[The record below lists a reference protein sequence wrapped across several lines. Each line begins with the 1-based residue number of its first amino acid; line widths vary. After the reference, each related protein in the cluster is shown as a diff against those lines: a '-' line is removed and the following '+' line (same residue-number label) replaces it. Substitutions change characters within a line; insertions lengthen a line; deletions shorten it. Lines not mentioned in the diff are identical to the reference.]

1 MAEILIFPKQTVV
14 LDQYSDLGFYT
25 ALIDPAPITFTVGES
40 YRVIWNDTEWY
51 CVAQDAGAILE
62 GTVFVGDASLMGL
75 SGNGEPFVIGGTAES
90 PMNIISLND
99 SEPSTHSVAIYKVTD
114 EEPEQDG
121 IVLKDRK
128 GNDVAYYGI
137 ETVTFDT
144 TTEGKQQTFTKGVA
158 VEGLEIVPDFS
169 GGDMAVNAPVGM
181 LVKSAVVKKPDGLA
195 AENIRKGT
203 DVAGVTGDFIGDTE
217 TAEVALDMADGDQEI
232 TPSVECKVLTRV
244 TVKKPETLVP
254 ENIAKD
260 VEIGG
265 VVGTHQ
271 GGAGLELYEPE
282 WIDDI
287 CFWDYDGTLVMHIPV
302 EQAANLSELPT
313 PPAHDGLTFQG
324 WNYTLEQ
331 VQSYTYPID
340 VGAIYTTD
348 DGTTRIRINIT
359 NASYLAVCVSFKQTV
374 AKSVTIDWGDGKTST
389 STSTINSALALYHTY
404 ASVGEYWIAIT
415 VASGTITL
423 GSGIVNGQLVASGS
437 SSNADIY
444 RRYVTDVHV
453 GENAE
458 LAKYT
463 FEYMHNLTRLT
474 IPHGIA
480 TIPGSCFD
488 RCGAKV
494 IALPSSVST
503 VESVGCS
510 WAGGMYNN
518 PEDFRAVLSIPES
531 VSTVG
536 SSAFS
541 YSYGWRLCIPKTITT
556 FPSSM
561 ISGWRFA
568 KRLFISDDVT
578 DIGQS
583 ALQYWTALEK
593 VTLPTALTTFAYMNY
608 LSSLKTITIPPNL
621 ATIGSNAFQYAYAL
635 EELRIPATVTSVS
648 SGFLGNSGCKRLI
661 VEGALDLSNLQTSSM
676 HSLREIIY
684 LSKTPPSKVN
694 LGSGYHVVYVPD
706 AAYDAY
712 VAAASST
719 SYVNMIK
726 KHSEYPGELPM

>member
-1 MAEILIFPKQTVV
+1 MR
-14 LDQYSDLGFYT
+14 D
-25 ALIDPAPITFTVGES
+25 
-40 YRVIWNDTEWY
+40 
-51 CVAQDAGAILE
+51 
-62 GTVFVGDASLMGL
+62 
-75 SGNGEPFVIGGTAES
+75 
-90 PMNIISLND
+90 
-99 SEPSTHSVAIYKVTD
+99 
-114 EEPEQDG
+114 
-121 IVLKDRK
+121 IVLYNRTGAPVTYPGVDSL
-128 GNDVAYYGI
+128 
-137 ETVTFDT
+137 TVDT
-144 TTEGKQQTFTKGVA
+144 TTEGETTVFTHGQLL
-158 VEGLEIVPDFS
+158 EGLKVTPDFS
-169 GGDMAVNAPVGM
+169 SGDQQVAT
-181 LVKSAVVKKPDGLA
+181 PDGYVVRNATIIKPSDLVP
-195 AENIRKGT
+195 ENVRRGKT
-203 DVAGVTGDFIGDTE
+203 VAGIDGDFIGDTE
-217 TAEVALDMADGDQEI
+217 EVTLDLAMADGDQVI
-232 TPSVECKVLTRV
+232 VPSADGKVISRV

-254 ENIAKD
+254 ENIAED

-265 VVGTHQ
+265 VVGTYQ

-423 GSGIVNGQLVASGS
+423 GSGSVNGQLVASGS

-463 FEYMHNLTRLT
+463 FEYMYNLTRLT

-561 ISGWRFA
+561 ISSWRFA

-661 VEGALDLSNLQTSSM
+661 VEGALDLSNLQTNSM